1 MPLPPRDLTLQ
12 HHHAGVRVALFHRI
26 SPMAKFVGPDALVL
40 LQRELERGNDLA
52 LMLSETAWAHLMC
65 LPDIAAVCAIMQ
77 ALAPGAHRNGLAANA
92 AVCSV
97 VGVGVVPVVCPPPP
111 AVRSLPPPA
120 VRSLPPPAHSSRGAG
135 GAKPKPEPAT
145 WDTVPR
151 RWDTSRREVATLV
164 RISDGALTARDL
176 APMLRRMEA
185 LGPALAARAVRET
198 GIRVLAESLQHS
210 TNGIVKAFESVLAK
224 YEF

>member
-1 MPLPPRDLTLQ
+1 
-12 HHHAGVRVALFHRI
+12 
-26 SPMAKFVGPDALVL
+26 
-40 LQRELERGNDLA
+40 
-52 LMLSETAWAHLMC
+52 
-65 LPDIAAVCAIMQ
+65 
-77 ALAPGAHRNGLAANA
+77 
-92 AVCSV
+92 
-97 VGVGVVPVVCPPPP
+97 
-111 AVRSLPPPA
+111 
-120 VRSLPPPAHSSRGAG
+120 
-135 GAKPKPEPAT
+135 
-145 WDTVPR
+145 
-151 RWDTSRREVATLV
+151 V